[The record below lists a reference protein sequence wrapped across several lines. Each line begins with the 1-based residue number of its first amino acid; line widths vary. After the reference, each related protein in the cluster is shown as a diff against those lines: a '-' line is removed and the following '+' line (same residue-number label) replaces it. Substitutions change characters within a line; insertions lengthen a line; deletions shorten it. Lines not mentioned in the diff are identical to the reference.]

1 LIRDIM
7 VTGACDRHGRHA
19 LPAPLRLQ
27 VTRQDAI
34 EILLRHKEA
43 LRARGVIH
51 AALFGSVAREESSSE
66 SDLDVLIE
74 LDPNLK
80 LDVFAYAG
88 IQRFVAE
95 LFNGPV
101 DVVDKDAL
109 KPDVRPSATADAIYA
124 F

>member
-1 LIRDIM
+1 
-7 VTGACDRHGRHA
+7 VTI
-19 LPAPLRLQ
+19 
-27 VTRQDAI
+27 QDAI
-34 EILLRHKEA
+34 EILTRHKEA

-51 AALFGSVAREESSSE
+51 AALFGSLARGESTTE

-95 LFNGPV
+95 LFHGPV